1 MKLYFPYDGKISRA
15 MERIRRAFIGHSPPG
30 VRFLDQ
36 MDSEAI
42 HCLNW
47 VGQNPR
53 EHTKTCEVIQG
64 VPTLPLGSRYIVFA
78 HVGNPHYLDLDPFYQ
93 RILAGALLVVTY
105 DREILG
111 YEGSNVL
118 ETPWGFEPSIFFR
131 EGWPRGYKVLAT
143 GYVADSEA
151 IDACYDAC
159 IQLGVRICHVGG
171 FIRDLPRHSLYE
183 RLEGVPDPLLRRLY
197 SSSEYVSGMRREG
210 GFELP
215 VIEGYACGAQP
226 IVFDHSTMK
235 KWYSDFVLYVPPVP
249 RPDLTKALAEILA
262 KPGGVDPK
270 PEILERFYWKPIMAR
285 VWTRLL
291 GGSR

>member
-78 HVGNPHYLDLDPFYQ
+78 HVGNPHYVDLDQHYR

-105 DREILG
+105 DQEILG
-111 YEGSNVL
+111 YMGSNVL
-118 ETPWGFEPSIFFR
+118 ETPWGFEPSTFYRI
-131 EGWPRGYKVLAT
+131 PLQRGYKILCT

-151 IDACYDAC
+151 IDACVDAC
-159 IQLGVRICHVGG
+159 VKLGSRICHVGG
-171 FIRDLPRHSLYE
+171 SLRSLPFTYLYNRHENIQDSE
-183 RLEGVPDPLLRRLY
+183 LRALY

-215 VIEGYACGAQP
+215 VIEGYGCGAQP
-226 IVFDHSTMK
+226 IVFDHPTMR
-235 KWYSDFVLYVPPVP
+235 KWYSDFVLYVPNVP
-249 RPDLTKALAEILA
+249 RPDLARVLAEILA
-262 KPGGVDPK
+262 KPGGVNPK
-270 PEILERFYWKPIMAR
+270 QEILDRFNWRGIIAKI
-285 VWTRLL
+285 WTRILE
-291 GGSR
+291 

>member
-1 MKLYFPYDGKISRA
+1 
-15 MERIRRAFIGHSPPG
+15 MERIRQAFIGHSPPG
-30 VRFLDQ
+30 ILFVDRGEPDVV
-36 MDSEAI
+36 

-53 EHTKTCEVIQG
+53 EHTARCEIIQG
-64 VPTLPLGSRYIVFA
+64 VPTLPLTSRYIVFV
-78 HVGNPHYLDLDPFYQ
+78 HVGNSHYRDLDPFYQ

-131 EGWPRGYKVLAT
+131 EGWSRGYKVLAT

-171 FIRDLPRHSLYE
+171 FIRNLPRHSLYE

-226 IVFDHSTMK
+226 IVFEHPTMR
-235 KWYSDFVLYVPPVP
+235 KWYSDFALFVPNLPRGDLAEVLVDIFKHPRSLNP
-249 RPDLTKALAEILA
+249 RPD
-262 KPGGVDPK
+262 
-270 PEILERFYWKPIMAR
+270 ILERYSWEPIIAR
-285 VWTRLL
+285 IWTRLSE
-291 GGSR
+291 GIR